1 MLPSFGVG
9 LRNFLFE
16 NFNSEVANKIERESY
31 SQVKKYMPFINLKE
45 ITFTTRDELPT
56 LPLNMLRME
65 IVYSISNFGV
75 SDTIVVDTKLIGG
88 VV

>member
-1 MLPSFGVG
+1 
-9 LRNFLFE
+9 
-16 NFNSEVANKIERESY
+16 
-31 SQVKKYMPFINLKE
+31 MPFINLKE